1 METVVIK
8 SRTKSDTR
16 FLLNFAKRI
25 GVSAKVFDTEAL
37 EDTHLISLI
46 ENGLK
51 TESVTRN
58 EIMIALQ

>member
-25 GVSAKVFDTEAL
+25 GASAKVFDIETL

-58 EIMIALQ
+58 EIMMALQ